1 MMRNPHDIH
10 NGRNLWTSRPIAG
23 THMITG
29 EPSEPR
35 PATRVSEEPLGGL
48 HINRAAHYC
57 LNVPA
62 F

>member
-1 MMRNPHDIH
+1 MGVIC
-10 NGRNLWTSRPIAG
+10 GLGQPIAG